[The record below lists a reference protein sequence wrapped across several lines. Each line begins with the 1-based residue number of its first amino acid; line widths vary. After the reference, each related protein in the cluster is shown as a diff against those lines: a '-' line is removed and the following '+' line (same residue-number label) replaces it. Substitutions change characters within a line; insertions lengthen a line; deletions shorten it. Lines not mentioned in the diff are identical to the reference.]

1 MPLIDILSILLFLFL
16 SLSLSLSLFVFPA
29 SFNSVLKKMEA
40 VKPSAVTPS
49 KSKWIR
55 SLSKVLHLHTATAG
69 IVPDDGVQK
78 VKSKDT
84 EEWNDSKT
92 AKRLSKKFDSLHD
105 EELERKVALEALI
118 AKIFA
123 TVSAIK
129 AGYAQ
134 LQHAQSPYDAAGI
147 QAADQLIVTDLK
159 KLSELKQCFLKKQY
173 DPSPEHTMILADIQE
188 QKSLSKTFEIMGK
201 KLESQ
206 LKLKESEI
214 IFLREKLDES
224 NKHNRLLEKRLNQS
238 GQLFVL
244 DNLQLSSLTPSNFST
259 VLGQT
264 VKSIRSF
271 VRLMLD
277 EMKSADWDINAA
289 AGSIEQGVVYW
300 KPDDKCFAFESFI
313 CREMFKAFH
322 HPYFSLYGNS
332 VSEVKRRPQVFFDRF
347 MEMKS
352 VKVREYLAVKPKSTF
367 AKFCRTKFLQVV
379 HPRMESSFF
388 GNLSNRDMVN
398 SYQFPDTMFFALFTE
413 MAKRVWLLHCLAFA
427 FEPEASIFQIS
438 KGCRFSEVYMESV
451 AEEAFLSSESEP
463 RVAFMVVP
471 GFRIHKTVIQ
481 AQVYLSQ

>member
-1 MPLIDILSILLFLFL
+1 
-16 SLSLSLSLFVFPA
+16 
-29 SFNSVLKKMEA
+29 MEA

-49 KSKWIR
+49 KSKWVR
-55 SLSKVLHLHTATAG
+55 TLSKVLHLHTAAAG

-78 VKSKDT
+78 VKPKET

-92 AKRLSKKFDSLHD
+92 TKRLSQKFDRLHD
-105 EELERKVALEALI
+105 EELERMVALEALI

-129 AGYAQ
+129 AEYAQ
-134 LQHAQSPYDAAGI
+134 LQHAQSPYDAEGI
-147 QAADQLIVTDLK
+147 QSADQLIVSDLK

-173 DPSPEHTMILADIQE
+173 DPSPERAMILAEIQE
-188 QKSLSKTFEIMGK
+188 QKSLSKMFEIMGK

-206 LKLKESEI
+206 LRLKESEI

-224 NKHNRLLEKRLNQS
+224 NKQNRLLEKRLNQS
-238 GQLFVL
+238 GQLNVL
-244 DNLQLSSLTPSNFST
+244 DNLHLSGLSPSHFIT
-259 VLGQT
+259 VLRQT

-271 VRLMLD
+271 VRLMID

-289 AGSIEQGVVYW
+289 ASSIERGVVYW
-300 KPDDKCFAFESFI
+300 KADDKCFAFESFI

-322 HPYFSLYGNS
+322 LPYFSLLGNS
-332 VSEVKRRPQVFFDRF
+332 VPEGKKHQQAFFERF
-347 MEMKS
+347 MELKSMK
-352 VKVREYLAVKPKSTF
+352 VKEYLALKPKSTF
-367 AKFCRTKFLQVV
+367 AKFCRTKYLQVV
-379 HPRMESSFF
+379 HPKMESSFF
-388 GNLSNRDMVN
+388 GNLSSRDMVS
-398 SYQFPDTMFFALFTE
+398 SYHFPQTTTTFFTLFAE

-463 RVAFMVVP
+463 RVAFTVVP
-471 GFRIHKTVIQ
+471 GFRVGKTVIQ
-481 AQVYLSQ
+481 CQVYLSQLKNKVTC